1 MKIAVVGS
9 HGVGKT
15 TLAKGLS
22 KVLKYPILPD
32 IAREAFRKGF
42 TINEK
47 TPPEN
52 QLWILCKQMEY
63 EKKLK
68 DNFIADK
75 TLFDNIVYS
84 RKIFSDKYFLTLIED
99 IVRKIAKYDIY
110 LYIPIEIPL
119 KNDKVRSPDLN
130 FQRMIDEE
138 YTLLLKDLKV
148 KYYEIRGSIPER
160 IERSLKIINPKIILN
175 P

>member
-22 KVLKYPILPD
+22 KVLKYPIVPD

-63 EKKLK
+63 EKKLQ

-84 RKIFSDKYFLTLIED
+84 RKIFTDKRLLKLIED
-99 IVRKIAKYDIY
+99 IVRKIAKYDIF

-119 KNDKVRSPDLN
+119 INDNVRSSDIN
-130 FQRMIDEE
+130 FQRIIDEE
-138 YTLLLKDLKV
+138 YILLLKDLKI
-148 KYYEIRGSIPER
+148 KHHEIRGNIPER
-160 IERSLKIINPKIILN
+160 IEKSLKIINPKIILN